1 MFDVLVAEIG
11 STMTKVH
18 AVGGMDGSPR
28 LVAQGFAPTTVDEG
42 DVMIG
47 LEQALADLARVS
59 GGGVADAARRYANS
73 SAAGGLRMSAHG
85 LTYDM
90 TLRAAREA
98 CLGAGAVLRYVTAGR
113 ITDRDLRHLDREQP
127 KIILL
132 AGGVDF
138 GESEIVC
145 ENARQLTR
153 LECRPP
159 VVYAGNAALAG
170 EVGDVLSAA
179 GFRVFTAPNVYPR
192 VDELNP
198 EPVRRLVREIFS
210 HHIVTA
216 PGIEGVRQWAHGE
229 IMPTPGA
236 VLIAAELLAKELGPL
251 VVLDVGGATTD
262 VHSVSDPT
270 PEIAA
275 ILVDPVPRSR
285 RTVEGDLG
293 VFRNARHVLQLMG
306 RSEAEAPRRAVPAS
320 NAETELFRELARK
333 AAETG
338 LERHAGEV
346 RSLYTV
352 TGPKRI
358 AQGTDLT
365 GVAWIIGTGGPLT
378 RLPGAMQIL
387 ESLRQPEGGPRLMPG
402 PGARVAIDSDYILSA
417 CGTMGLDYPGA
428 ACELAVSS
436 IRRTAGL

>member
-18 AVGGMDGSPR
+18 AFDGMDGSPR

-47 LEQALADLARVS
+47 LERALADLSRAA
-59 GGGVADAARRYANS
+59 GGGVADAPRRYANS

-113 ITDRDLRHLDREQP
+113 ITDRDLRNLDKEGP

-138 GESEIVC
+138 GEAGIVC
-145 ENARQLTR
+145 ENAVQLTR
-153 LECRPP
+153 LACRPP
-159 VVYAGNAALAG
+159 VIYAGNAALTEEIVAI
-170 EVGDVLSAA
+170 LSDA
-179 GFRVFTAPNVYPR
+179 GFTVFTAPNVYPR

-198 EPVRRLVREIFS
+198 EPVRALVREIFS
-210 HHIVTA
+210 HHIITA
-216 PGIEGVRQWAHGE
+216 PGLDSVRQWSQGE
-229 IMPTPGA
+229 ILPTPGA
-236 VLIAAELLAKELGPL
+236 VLIAAELIARELGPL

-262 VHSVSDPT
+262 VHSVTDPT

-293 VFRNARHVLQLMG
+293 VFRNARNVLELLGQPN
-306 RSEAEAPRRAVPAS
+306 AEPPQRAVPVTA
-320 NAETELFRELARK
+320 AETDLFCRLARK

-365 GVAWIIGTGGPLT
+365 GVSWIIGTGGPLT
-378 RLPGAMQIL
+378 RLPGAVELL
-387 ESLRQPEGGPRLMPG
+387 ESLRRPEGGARLMPG
-402 PGARVAIDSDYILSA
+402 LGARAAVDRDYILSA
-417 CGTMGLDYPGA
+417 CGTMGVDYPAA
-428 ACELAVSS
+428 ACHLALSS
-436 IRRTAGL
+436 LQRNAGG

>member
-1 MFDVLVAEIG
+1 
-11 STMTKVH
+11 
-18 AVGGMDGSPR
+18 
-28 LVAQGFAPTTVDEG
+28 
-42 DVMIG
+42 
-47 LEQALADLARVS
+47 
-59 GGGVADAARRYANS
+59 
-73 SAAGGLRMSAHG
+73 MSAHG

-216 PGIEGVRQWAHGE
+216 PGIDGVRQWAHGE

-293 VFRNARHVLQLMG
+293 VFRNARHVLELMG

-320 NAETELFRELARK
+320 NAETDLFRELARK

-387 ESLRQPEGGPRLMPG
+387 ESLRRPEGGPRLMPG
-402 PGARVAIDSDYILSA
+402 LGARVAIDSDYILSA
-417 CGTMGLDYPGA
+417 CGTMGLDYPVA
-428 ACELAVSS
+428 ASELAVSS